1 MEIALNSLKS
11 DGILDFRLGDTVE
24 EVFSRIRKQKLLS
37 DEEIEDYTQALN
49 FEDTNEVV
57 VVVGESVFEDVS
69 GVFLSLSDKGLNSII
84 VNIKHLLSVSQ
95 EQQLKQ
101 LSKLLSLITGQT
113 PINYLYNMYIWNLR
127 SHNIVLSY
135 GTDFDVTDE
144 ICLSMSVI

>member
-24 EVFSRIRKQKLLS
+24 EVFSRIRKLKLLS